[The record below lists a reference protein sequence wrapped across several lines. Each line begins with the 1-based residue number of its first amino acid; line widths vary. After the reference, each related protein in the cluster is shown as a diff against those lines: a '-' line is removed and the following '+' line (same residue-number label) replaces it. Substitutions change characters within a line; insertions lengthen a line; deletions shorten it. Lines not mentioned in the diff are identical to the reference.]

1 MFASSRNSGERI
13 PGALGIPK
21 PSFFR
26 YSCTIYLPLPCKS
39 FRPPPAHR
47 RLRRSRFRTVRRPL
61 CLRGGLSRR
70 NRRPSVRDSGRF
82 YIACPLSLS
91 LSASANSG
99 RELGSLRSFAPFLG
113 PSAPLGGPDSPSRVW
128 EGFRAADF
136 RAHGFEAMLCFG
148 SMHRFHFRCIHR
160 AALLHTVPETLRDR
174 WKRVFPPYVAERCI
188 CTESASAHRKVCCRA
203 PSRFAACSACPPT
216 SPPVSP
222 LAILLAPPV
231 SQSARLVFPSVY
243 QSACLTVSLSA
254 CLSPGLPARF
264 PSACPF
270 RLPVGL
276 SVCPSARLSV
286 IHPVCRPA
294 PSLPADPA
302 AARSQ
307 HCLPARLPPISP
319 RTEVRFSKITN
330 PTRFCNT
337 GNGNSEYSSG
347 AWKIGS
353 GIGSRNRK

>member
-1 MFASSRNSGERI
+1 MRSASRNRRFF
-13 PGALGIPK
+13 GIPVQFPF
-21 PSFFR
+21 PSR
-26 YSCTIYLPLPCKS
+26 VNPSA
-39 FRPPPAHR
+39 PPAHR

-113 PSAPLGGPDSPSRVW
+113 PSAPLGGPDSPSRVR

-136 RAHGFEAMLCFG
+136 RAHGFEAMSCFG
-148 SMHRFHFRCIHR
+148 SMHRFRFRCIHR

-222 LAILLAPPV
+222 LAILLAPAC
-231 SQSARLVFPSVY
+231 QSV
-243 QSACLTVSLSA
+243 
-254 CLSPGLPARF
+254 
-264 PSACPF
+264 CPF

-276 SVCPSARLSV
+276 SVCP
-286 IHPVCRPA
+286 PVCY
-294 PSLPADPA
+294 PSCLPTCPLPSSRSGGCEIAALPSGATSADQPADGG
-302 AARSQ
+302 SF
-307 HCLPARLPPISP
+307 LKDNEFNPILQY
-319 RTEVRFSKITN
+319 RQRKFGVFVRGMENRI
-330 PTRFCNT
+330 
-337 GNGNSEYSSG
+337 
-347 AWKIGS
+347 
-353 GIGSRNRK
+353 RNRK

>member
-1 MFASSRNSGERI
+1 M
-13 PGALGIPK
+13 
-21 PSFFR
+21 
-26 YSCTIYLPLPCKS
+26 
-39 FRPPPAHR
+39 
-47 RLRRSRFRTVRRPL
+47 
-61 CLRGGLSRR
+61 
-70 NRRPSVRDSGRF
+70 RDGGRF

-99 RELGSLRSFAPFLG
+99 RELGSLRSFAPILG
-113 PSAPLGGPDSPSRVW
+113 PSAPLGGPDSPSRVR

-136 RAHGFEAMLCFG
+136 RAHGFEAMSCFG
-148 SMHRFHFRCIHR
+148 SMHRFRFRCIHR

-174 WKRVFPPYVAERCI
+174 RKRVFPPYVAERCI

-222 LAILLAPPV
+222 LAILLAPPC
-231 SQSARLVFPSVY
+231 QSVCPS
-243 QSACLTVSLSA
+243 
-254 CLSPGLPARF
+254 R
-264 PSACPF
+264 
-270 RLPVGL
+270 RPVGL
-276 SVCPSARLSV
+276 SVCLSDSQLICLSV
-286 IHPVCRPA
+286 SRSACSVSVSLSVSSSRRFISLPVCP
-294 PSLPADPA
+294 PVCYPSCLPTCLSLPADPA

-353 GIGSRNRK
+353 GIESRNRK